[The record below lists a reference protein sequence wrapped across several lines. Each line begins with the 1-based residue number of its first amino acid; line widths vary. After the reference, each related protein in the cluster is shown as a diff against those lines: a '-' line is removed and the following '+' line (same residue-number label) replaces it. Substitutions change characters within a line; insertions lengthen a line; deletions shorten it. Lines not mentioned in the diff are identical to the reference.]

1 MKCIRKFLH
10 LSSRDRKLVIKAV
23 LLVGAVRLGLW
34 LLPFQVVLRMLE
46 IQKKKTAE
54 FRKANPAAPLDRYIW
69 AVKAASQYLPAA
81 TCLTQALAT
90 QTLLTKNGHPAD
102 LRIGVLKTKEGQ
114 LEAHAWVESDGKI
127 VIGNLPDLARYNALP
142 SLPNAVR

>member
-1 MKCIRKFLH
+1 M
-10 LSSRDRKLVIKAV
+10 DRRLLIKAA

-46 IQKKKTAE
+46 IPKRKIAE
-54 FRKANPAAPLDRYIW
+54 LPKANPAAPLDRYIW
-69 AVKAASQYLPAA
+69 AVKAASQYVPAA

-90 QTLLTKNGHPAD
+90 QTLLTKSGYRAD

-114 LEAHAWVESDGKI
+114 LEAHAWVESGGKI
-127 VIGNLPDLARYNALP
+127 VIGDLPDLARYSALP
-142 SLPNAVR
+142 SLPSAVR